1 MKKKARERTER
12 GENGER
18 KKETRVGLNI
28 CEALPT
34 PKPMKN
40 ESGGK
45 KPGRFWAEEGG
56 SGADYGYTQSLIKKP
71 GPWVFVV
78 SGDGSSCLGR
88 LNNTA
93 CLFGPV
99 RPVVPWLR
107 SSQHHRAAYGVLLAG
122 IQGFHSVLAGRTLK
136 EPLVYYDGVR
146 QTLVVTDLSYK
157 STAPSNSRTVFRTR
171 HRERNRRTQA
181 QKPASH

>member
-1 MKKKARERTER
+1 M
-12 GENGER
+12 
-18 KKETRVGLNI
+18 
-28 CEALPT
+28 
-34 PKPMKN
+34 
-40 ESGGK
+40 GG
-45 KPGRFWAEEGG
+45 GG
-56 SGADYGYTQSLIKKP
+56 WEWSRLWIHAIFNKKP

-107 SSQHHRAAYGVLLAG
+107 SSQHHRAACGVLLAG
-122 IQGFHSVLAGRTLK
+122 IQGFLSVLALRTLK

-146 QTLVVTDLSYK
+146 QTLVVTDLRYK
-157 STAPSNSRTVFRTR
+157 STARSNSRTVFRTR